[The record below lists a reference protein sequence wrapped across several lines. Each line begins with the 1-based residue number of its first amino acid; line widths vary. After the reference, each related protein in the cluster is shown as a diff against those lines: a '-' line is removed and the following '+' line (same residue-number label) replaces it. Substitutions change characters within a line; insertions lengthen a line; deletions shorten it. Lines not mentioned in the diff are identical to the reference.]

1 MVIKVLAAEADLT
14 SASNVTNATLVRV
27 YNGHSAVSVITR
39 KDSGGS
45 TIGSMTVLNGTVV
58 FMEKNATDMSIKHSN
73 CFRFPCVLTLP
84 KSIYLETV

>member
-27 YNGHSAVSVITR
+27 YNGHSVVSVITR
-39 KDSGGS
+39 KDSGGN

-58 FMEKNATDMSIKHSN
+58 VMEKDATDT
-73 CFRFPCVLTLP
+73 LTASAGGSSV
-84 KSIYLETV
+84 KVAKIAFTR

>member
-45 TIGSMTVLNGTVV
+45 TIGSMTVLNGAVEV
-58 FMEKNATDMSIKHSN
+58 FEKVATDTLSVASN
-73 CFRFPCVLTLP
+73 GSSVKVAKIAFS
-84 KSIYLETV
+84 K